1 MSGWD
6 ILTVDEVE
14 VDAIRIVL
22 GTDRG
27 NLLDEVLHVLPVWHH
42 GGRVIDD
49 EHGVEASQPVETLLV
64 DALEVRHDER
74 MWWER
79 WRLGGRGRWC
89 S

>member
-1 MSGWD
+1 MMSQDSVRGKET
-6 ILTVDEVE
+6 LTVDEVE
-14 VDAIRIVL
+14 VDAVGIVL

-27 NLLDEVLHVLPVWHH
+27 HLLDKVLHVFPVRCH

-74 MWWER
+74 IW
-79 WRLGGRGRWC
+79 
-89 S
+89 